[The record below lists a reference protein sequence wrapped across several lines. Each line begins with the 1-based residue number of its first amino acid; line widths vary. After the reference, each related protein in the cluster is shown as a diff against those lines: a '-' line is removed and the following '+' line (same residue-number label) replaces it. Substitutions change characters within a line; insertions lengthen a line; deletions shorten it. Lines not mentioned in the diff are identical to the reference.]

1 MYVGSV
7 NIYLEMTL
15 FSICFP
21 GKFYLKKNVFC
32 PFMRILMLFACVLPV
47 EGKYLIFFSFLV

>member
-7 NIYLEMTL
+7 NTYLEMTL

-21 GKFYLKKNVFC
+21 GKFSLKKKNIL
-32 PFMRILMLFACVLPV
+32 PFQRGFSHSLYVLPV